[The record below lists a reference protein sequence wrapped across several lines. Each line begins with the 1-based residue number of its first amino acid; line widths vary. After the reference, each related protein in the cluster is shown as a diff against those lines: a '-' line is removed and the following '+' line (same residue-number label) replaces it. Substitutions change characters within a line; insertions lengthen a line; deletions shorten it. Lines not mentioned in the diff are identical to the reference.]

1 MGGSYRTIDYRI
13 RPAKHAERLM
23 MVEAF
28 RRLRFGSVESYQYIG
43 LGSVYF
49 SDFNLIHRA
58 LGISKMVSIERE
70 EEDRQ
75 RFEDNI
81 PFGCVEMLWGDTA
94 AQLPNVNLS
103 QRSIVWLD
111 YDGRLDR
118 DILGDVAEVCRRAAS
133 GSVLAI
139 TVQCRFDKGS
149 SGEGEG
155 GAVDALVDALG
166 EERVPFDLKPSEL
179 FGAGTGR
186 LFRQIIVQEMEDAL
200 AARNIG
206 VHVGQRMQY
215 RQILNFRYEDG
226 VKMMT
231 VAFVLYDAGQQG
243 ILDMCSFDELSFYRA
258 NEETFDIAIPKLTTR
273 EIRRLEGQMPIND
286 PDNLELGAIP
296 KRDADQY
303 SSIYRYFP
311 NVTFI
316 D

>member
-1 MGGSYRTIDYRI
+1 MAGSYRAIDYRI

-28 RRLRFGSVESYQYIG
+28 RRLRFGSVESYQYVG

-49 SDFNLIHRA
+49 SDFSLIHRA

-70 EEDRQ
+70 EDDRQ

-81 PFGCVEMLWGDTA
+81 PFGCVEMLWGDTS
-94 AQLPNVNLS
+94 AQLPNVNLGH
-103 QRSIVWLD
+103 RSIVWLD

-118 DILGDVAEVCRRAAS
+118 DILGDVAEVCRRAVS
-133 GSVLAI
+133 GSVLAV
-139 TVQCRFDKGS
+139 TVQCRFDKG
-149 SGEGEG
+149 GDGDGAG
-155 GAVDALVDALG
+155 GAVEALVDALG
-166 EERVPFDLKPSEL
+166 EERVPFDLKPAGL

-206 VHVGQRMQY
+206 VHAGQHMQY

-243 ILDMCSFDELSFYRA
+243 ILDMCGFDDLPFYRGD
-258 NEETFDIAIPKLTTR
+258 EQTFDIAIPKLTTR
-273 EIRRLEGQMPIND
+273 EIRRLEGQMPIDD
-286 PDNLELGAIP
+286 PDNLQLGAIP
-296 KRDADQY
+296 KRDAGQY